1 MGSISS
7 LNNAERTPTALFS
20 SAIAEC
26 WLLYRNLPL
35 FLNHRVIASRIK
47 LSSVIARR
55 RFRDEGLCR
64 GLHCCRHPLGCGR
77 HIERWTLRRR
87 GSKRGRK
94 LDTEVKVV
102 WPRDRSPACRD
113 QAVRF

>member
-26 WLLYRNLPL
+26 WFLYRNLPL

-47 LSSVIARR
+47 LSSVIATDEDFKMKACVAACIAAGILWGVDVKLNDG
-55 RFRDEGLCR
+55 RF
-64 GLHCCRHPLGCGR
+64 
-77 HIERWTLRRR
+77 
-87 GSKRGRK
+87 SA
-94 LDTEVKVV
+94 VV
-102 WPRDRSPACRD
+102 QNVVVNSIPR
-113 QAVRF
+113 